1 MQSIVLDDNPDTPRK
16 LNDLARYQAIVKLEQ
31 EILFDM
37 RVCEVEGWD
46 KMEFIKMIQE
56 LINGF
61 CKEDDMEN
69 KQAICDALCATL
81 KLTDNAG
88 TGNKLKELKYIKD
101 KEVVRPI
108 FEDGTGENGWYD
120 INVACD
126 SGTAMIVDISKWIR
140 RMW

>member
-16 LNDLARYQAIVKLEQ
+16 LNDLARYQAIVRLEQ

-61 CKEDDMEN
+61 CKEDANGE
-69 KQAICDALCATL
+69 Q
-81 KLTDNAG
+81 
-88 TGNKLKELKYIKD
+88 TGN
-101 KEVVRPI
+101 
-108 FEDGTGENGWYD
+108 
-120 INVACD
+120 
-126 SGTAMIVDISKWIR
+126 M
-140 RMW
+140 

>member
-37 RVCEVEGWD
+37 RVCEDEGWD

-61 CKEDDMEN
+61 CKEDAN
-69 KQAICDALCATL
+69 GKQ
-81 KLTDNAG
+81 
-88 TGNKLKELKYIKD
+88 TGN
-101 KEVVRPI
+101 
-108 FEDGTGENGWYD
+108 
-120 INVACD
+120 
-126 SGTAMIVDISKWIR
+126 M
-140 RMW
+140 